1 MVAMRKKSPY
11 PYHSSKCSGITHR
24 WINAATSENPAMG
37 YRMVLGRVTRRLVL
51 VANVLPSPGMD
62 EGGEGVPSLIKG
74 E

>member
-24 WINAATSENPAMG
+24 WIKAATSENPAMG
-37 YRMVLGRVTRRLVL
+37 YRMVLGGVTRRLVL
-51 VANVLPSPGMD
+51 VANVLSSPGMD
-62 EGGEGVPSLIKG
+62 EGGEGTPSPAKG